1 MSIPIGYLPQE
12 VKPHPLLLQLLVA
25 QAKSAEESNVV
36 RIQKKKRCRL
46 EMLLTM
52 AGDAPKKLM
61 RDTI

>member
-36 RIQKKKRCRL
+36 RIQKKKMSIRNASNNGRRC
-46 EMLLTM
+46 T
-52 AGDAPKKLM
+52 KK
-61 RDTI
+61 INA

>member
-36 RIQKKKRCRL
+36 RIQKKRCRL